1 MKQLYHLTLRHTV
14 LFFKD
19 KGRFLTALITPIVLI
34 VLYMTFLGTIYHD
47 SLDSIVKYFNV
58 SQNTID
64 AFEWL
69 SLFFI
74 TCGELCHSII
84 LFKYDYGTR

>member
-34 VLYMTFLGTIYHD
+34 VLYMTFLGTVYHD
-47 SLDSIVKYFNV
+47 SLDSIVY
-58 SQNTID
+58 
-64 AFEWL
+64 L
-69 SLFFI
+69 
-74 TCGELCHSII
+74 SII
-84 LFKYDYGTR
+84 LYHKRLLMLL

>member
-34 VLYMTFLGTIYHD
+34 VLYMTFLGTVYHD
-47 SLDSIVKYFNV
+47 SLDS
-58 SQNTID
+58 
-64 AFEWL
+64 L
-69 SLFFI
+69 R
-74 TCGELCHSII
+74 II
-84 LFKYDYGTR
+84 LYHKRLLMLL

>member
-34 VLYMTFLGTIYHD
+34 VLYMTFLGTVYHD
-47 SLDSIVKYFNV
+47 SLDSITK
-58 SQNTID
+58 
-64 AFEWL
+64 
-69 SLFFI
+69 
-74 TCGELCHSII
+74 
-84 LFKYDYGTR
+84 DY

>member
-47 SLDSIVKYFNV
+47 SLDSIVKYFC
-58 SQNTID
+58 
-64 AFEWL
+64 EWL

-74 TCGELCHSII
+74 TCGELYHSII

>member
-34 VLYMTFLGTIYHD
+34 VLYMTFLGTVYHD
-47 SLDSIVKYFNV
+47 SLDRQY
-58 SQNTID
+58 
-64 AFEWL
+64 EM
-69 SLFFI
+69 
-74 TCGELCHSII
+74 
-84 LFKYDYGTR
+84 TRRKQKSNSP